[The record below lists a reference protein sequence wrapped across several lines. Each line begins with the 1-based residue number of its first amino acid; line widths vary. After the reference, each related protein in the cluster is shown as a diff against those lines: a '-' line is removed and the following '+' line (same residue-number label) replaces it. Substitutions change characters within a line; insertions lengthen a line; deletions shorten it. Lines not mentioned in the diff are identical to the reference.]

1 MSDMV
6 IRITLD
12 AAQLKKELGLTE
24 EQIKK
29 VDGTQIDVKTDS
41 AQSGI
46 AKLRDGLAMWS
57 LALNGAIK
65 AAKGLASAVNSVVAP
80 AMEQEKAALDLA
92 AALKNTG
99 VYSAQLE
106 SRLLAQASAIQ
117 AVTTYGD
124 DAIIMATRQ
133 MQVIG
138 QLSSDQLPAAQKAA
152 VGLASAYKLD
162 LTTAFEM
169 VGKAAAG
176 NTATLSRYGIV
187 LDEGLAP
194 NEKFNE
200 LLRIGA
206 ERFELAREEANTTA
220 GALAQMNNL
229 WGDLKEVIGTW
240 ILPLLGDVSTAFADV
255 LKWIQGISNNQKQA
269 EKSAADLASQ
279 FEFLTGKVLEYKGQT
294 TLTAQEQE
302 EFNGFIH
309 ELKQEFPEYFDGM
322 DIMAMKYA
330 DVATAISNARNEIE
344 LLMDR
349 MVLQAV
355 MDDYSDDLIKVG
367 KKIRTAQ
374 EELQKYQKMQ
384 AEGDEWVVVGPDM
397 IRSVKM
403 YINKYNDEIERFRKK
418 KAEIIAERDAVA
430 KELSVLPEPPKPQT
444 PKKPKASGAGTG
456 SGSGT
461 GTGTPAIVTSEISET
476 AKAYEHLLQQL
487 QKYHDERALAGLSA
501 HQKHLAE
508 LSAQFDAEQQI
519 VLDALAAQEISEEEA
534 SIRLADI
541 RARFDAEAQSTK
553 IAADNE
559 LIRLSRERL
568 DRSVQDEEAY
578 YETMR
583 FADGD
588 YYEWKVEQ
596 IRKEVEAMA
605 IGDEAKMAL
614 IQQHLAEL
622 DALKEEYS
630 STDPETKSNW
640 FFNGLLG
647 FDPDNEEDIA
657 KVQAIRD
664 TYQSLASQAQSI
676 TGGLMNLSRQ
686 RKDQE
691 IADLEARAAKEGM
704 TNDQLIKQKEAIT
717 KKYEAEERKLK
728 KIQKAMSISQA
739 IISTAEGAA
748 KALAMGPIIGP
759 IMAAFI
765 TALGLAQVGIIKAQ
779 KFAFGGIVRGPG
791 GPKDDKIPAM
801 LSNGEYIIRA
811 EATERYRP
819 LLDAIN
825 FGRSVSVQP
834 KLAYADGGVVSG
846 GTDFGKK
853 LDTLINQVNVL
864 NMNLVKKDMKPVLN
878 ISGSVR
884 DMLRVQDKSRV
895 RMEDL
900 GYDPNYA

>member
-12 AAQLKKELGLTE
+12 AAQLKKELGLTQDE
-24 EQIKK
+24 LKR
-29 VDGTQIDVKTDS
+29 VDGKELNVKTDS

-46 AKLRDGLAMWS
+46 AKLRDSIAMWG
-57 LALNGAIK
+57 LALNGAIT

-80 AMEQEKAALDLA
+80 ALEQEKAALDLA

-124 DAIIMATRQ
+124 DAILMATRQ

-152 VGLASAYKLD
+152 VGLAAAYKLD

-302 EFNGFIH
+302 EFNGFIQ

-355 MDDYSDDLIKVG
+355 IDDYSDDLIKVG

-418 KAEIIAERDAVA
+418 KAEIIRERDAIA
-430 KELSVLPEPPKPQT
+430 AELNVLPT
-444 PKKPKASGAGTG
+444 PKTAPTPVKKPDPANPLVPVAP
-456 SGSGT
+456 
-461 GTGTPAIVTSEISET
+461 GTPASAAVKEEISET
-476 AKAYEHLLQQL
+476 AKAYEELLLAL
-487 QKYHDERALAGLSA
+487 QKYHDERSLIGMTA
-501 HQKHLAE
+501 HQKKLAE
-508 LSAQFDAEQQI
+508 LSNQFDAEQQI

-583 FADGD
+583 FADED

-622 DALKEEYS
+622 DALKAEFEQE
-630 STDPETKSNW
+630 ETKSKGSW

-657 KVQAIRD
+657 KVQAIQD

-686 RKDQE
+686 RRDQE
-691 IADLEARAAKEGM
+691 IADLEAKAAKEGM
-704 TNDQLIKQKEAIT
+704 TNDQLLKQKEAIT
-717 KKYEAEERKLK
+717 KKYQAEERKLK
-728 KIQKAMSISQA
+728 NIQKAMSISQA

-834 KLAYADGGVVSG
+834 RAAYADGGVVSG
-846 GTDFGKK
+846 GIDFGKK
-853 LDTLINQVNVL
+853 MDTLINQVNVL